1 MLDYPISSQQSGSV
15 LEGFPLLDFREF
27 VVASIVSL
35 APDVIRISNT
45 HAALFLPVIGDLVNV
60 RCAVIEASPG
70 LLMEEFFLTHVWNV
84 KYLSVGCGRA
94 AFRRTILVANRR

>member
-1 MLDYPISSQQSGSV
+1 M
-15 LEGFPLLDFREF
+15 
-27 VVASIVSL
+27 VASIVSL

-60 RCAVIEASPG
+60 RCAVVEASPG
-70 LLMEEFFLTHVWNV
+70 LLMEEFFLTNVWNV